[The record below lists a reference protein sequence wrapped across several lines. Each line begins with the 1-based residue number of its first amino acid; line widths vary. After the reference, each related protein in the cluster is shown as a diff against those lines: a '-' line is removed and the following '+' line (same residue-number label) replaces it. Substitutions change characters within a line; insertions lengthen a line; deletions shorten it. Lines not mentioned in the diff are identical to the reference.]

1 MSAACGSSALTP
13 GGGPDALPAEQP
25 DVGLPPGADGGAP
38 ASADCTIYNPVAC
51 PLDLA
56 KTSVGIDV
64 NYPNVVFCRLQIVP
78 SRDIGNI
85 ALWARLASAWDVSL
99 TTANHDRT
107 LLTAETPHSVLE
119 YPLGTEQLYTT
130 RVTFA
135 SKSGDTL
142 ASVVAL
148 TLGAPDVSL
157 YAVPLS
163 CPGR

>member
-1 MSAACGSSALTP
+1 LLLASASCGPTAL
-13 GGGPDALPAEQP
+13 APAGAS
-25 DVGLPPGADGGAP
+25 DVGLPPAAD
-38 ASADCTIYNPVAC
+38 ASGPSNADCTIYNPVAC
-51 PLDLA
+51 RLDLA

-78 SRDIGNI
+78 SRNVGNI

-107 LLTAETPHSVLE
+107 LLTVETPHSVLE

-135 SKSGDTL
+135 SNSGDTL
-142 ASVVAL
+142 ASVAAL
-148 TLGAPDVSL
+148 TLAAPDVSL